1 MRSRFS
7 CDWGLSE
14 TGAAGPTG
22 NRYGDA
28 AGPQL
33 HGGRGPAAEVI
44 TLETG
49 SNDRFANMQ
58 MFAATA
64 LKLLLR
70 KLEG

>member
-1 MRSRFS
+1 M
-7 CDWGLSE
+7 
-14 TGAAGPTG
+14 
-22 NRYGDA
+22 
-28 AGPQL
+28 
-33 HGGRGPAAEVI
+33 

-64 LKLLLR
+64 LKLLLK